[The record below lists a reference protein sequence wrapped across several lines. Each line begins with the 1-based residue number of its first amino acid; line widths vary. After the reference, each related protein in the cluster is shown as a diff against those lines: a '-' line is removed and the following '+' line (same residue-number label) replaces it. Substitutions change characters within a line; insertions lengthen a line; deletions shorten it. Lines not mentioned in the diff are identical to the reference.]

1 MKPDKVTCNNCGIQI
16 LKGKWC
22 SDKCRKAYS
31 RKSDNPDTQVGQKSD
46 ILVNKSDKINPDTD
60 KSDKISTK
68 SDKLG
73 QLTEV
78 QVGQTDDIT
87 RTELTATDK
96 TFYDRAM
103 KDFNEPYYNF
113 NSSERTLKCAY
124 CGKEYTTCLSLNR
137 YCCYEHYKTAITT
150 VK

>member
-22 SDKCRKAYS
+22 SDKCRMAFS
-31 RKSDNPDTQVGQKSD
+31 RNPNKPEQKGEQ
-46 ILVNKSDKINPDTD
+46 IQPEPEQNEQPEQN
-60 KSDKISTK
+60 ISI
-68 SDKLG
+68 S
-73 QLTEV
+73 
-78 QVGQTDDIT
+78 
-87 RTELTATDK
+87 RTNLTATDK

>member
-60 KSDKISTK
+60 K
-68 SDKLG
+68 
-73 QLTEV
+73 
-78 QVGQTDDIT
+78 TDNPDIT
-87 RTELTATDK
+87 RTNLTATDK